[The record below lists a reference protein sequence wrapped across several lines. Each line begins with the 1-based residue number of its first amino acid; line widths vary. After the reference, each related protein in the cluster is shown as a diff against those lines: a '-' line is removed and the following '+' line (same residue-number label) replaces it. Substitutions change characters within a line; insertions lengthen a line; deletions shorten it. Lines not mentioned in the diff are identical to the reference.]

1 MAKPVVITADSTCDL
16 SAELLREFNIKT
28 TPLTIQLGDKSYQD
42 GVDFVWNTSSK
53 DLAQVLGLLTY
64 DELAAIQRDG
74 FKRDHVALISYRA
87 LGCALKDGSGTLAD
101 RLVDAGVFTWAGLDA
116 AEDLIR

>member
-1 MAKPVVITADSTCDL
+1 M
-16 SAELLREFNIKT
+16 
-28 TPLTIQLGDKSYQD
+28 
-42 GVDFVWNTSSK
+42 
-53 DLAQVLGLLTY
+53 LGLLTY

-101 RLVDAGVFTWAGLDA
+101 QLVDAGVFTWAGLDA